1 MQTNAPVQC
10 KEQIVYACS
19 KSVDEHTQYSL
30 YLSLSLIYIYIYGL
44 IVKYFILNLHDM
56 YGHEL
61 KHMVRVPY
69 N

>member
-10 KEQIVYACS
+10 KEHIVYARS
-19 KSVDEHTQYSL
+19 KSVDKHTVLIVSL
-30 YLSLSLIYIYIYGL
+30 YISIYGH
-44 IVKYFILNLHDM
+44 IDKYFILNLHDM

-61 KHMVRVPY
+61 EHMVPY

>member
-19 KSVDEHTQYSL
+19 KSVDEHTQHSL
-30 YLSLSLIYIYIYGL
+30 YLSNISIYGL

-61 KHMVRVPY
+61 KHMVPY